1 MNGYFV
7 RKDKAAEADG
17 HERWGV
23 IHNGEFAG
31 FGRHRE
37 DAEKACKDLANGAPF
52 WNELLK
58 ESAESVGWC

>member
-7 RKDKAAEADG
+7 RQDKVAAAEG
-17 HERWGV
+17 HLRFGV

-31 FGRHRE
+31 FGPNRE
-37 DAEKACKDLANGAPF
+37 NAEHACEELAKGATF